1 MSSRKTNEG
10 VMTFFRGDGGEEGK
24 IGLRKDLTKGF
35 LGLIIYPLQIDD
47 SFLHAKSVLSR
58 MKND

>member
-24 IGLRKDLTKGF
+24 IGLRKDFTKGGF
-35 LGLIIYPLQIDD
+35 RVNHISTSD
-47 SFLHAKSVLSR
+47 
-58 MKND
+58 